1 MSVFGENNSC
11 RLSNF
16 LQTLIFWNFD
26 HISRIYKQINYK
38 DIWFPK
44 VIINLIMTAQVL
56 FFNVFSEKDQ
66 HLNGIEPRHIHT
78 WYIFF
83 FTLTKLSS
91 LKPGSLPFPFFSFS
105 FRKIRKR
112 RNQQRKQWV
121 REVFSQRESHGA
133 YNILWKELRLK
144 GRETFFR

>member
-1 MSVFGENNSC
+1 MSVFGENDSC

-16 LQTLIFWNFD
+16 LQTHIFWNFD
-26 HISRIYKQINYK
+26 HISRIYKQINYR

-44 VIINLIMTAQVL
+44 VIINLIMTAQLL
-56 FFNVFSEKDQ
+56 FFNVFWEKDR
-66 HLNGIEPRHIHT
+66 HLNAIEPWHIHT

-83 FTLTKLSS
+83 HTYQAFFFKAWF
-91 LKPGSLPFPFFSFS
+91 PFPFFSFS